1 MIRSCVS
8 QDELDAGSFVRN
20 DSKDQS
26 DKVKGEKSMRF
37 AFKEFSSLFRTVL
50 KDDCGF
56 GDNNFVAGMVAIVG
70 AMTGR
75 RCGLFQELSL
85 NVAGHET
92 PGAATMGGIK
102 VWLFADK
109 F

>member
-26 DKVKGEKSMRF
+26 DGVKGEKSIRF
-37 AFKEFSSLFRTVL
+37 ALTELSSLFWTVL
-50 KDDCGF
+50 KDCGF
-56 GDNNFVAGMVAIVG
+56 GDNNFSAGLAAIVG
-70 AMTGR
+70 ATTGR
-75 RCGLFQELSL
+75 RCCLVQLLSL
-85 NVAGHET
+85 NDAGHRT